1 MKLFA
6 IFSILIFS
14 SLVASTSMKVKN
26 NETRVKNLTYSEIQ
40 RLREA
45 SIFLS
50 TEVPIN
56 DLSLFRPLFLEK
68 NSTSWMKGLQGEQ
81 VYDNWSIEKFN
92 KISNAINSSD
102 GLNFMLSDMEMI
114 KKDFTKIFILI
125 DLLQIKTLNLQ
136 SLNPKNLKI
145 LLKNPL
151 MLQITTLN
159 LSDNNFMN
167 AINKENGINYDETI
181 KAIEDAE
188 AILIAKC
195 ANCKNLK
202 ILKLGY
208 NSIGD
213 DGAKALAESP
223 DLKNLK
229 ELDLYGNDLI
239 GDKGKKYIANSIY
252 LNKDLDPFRIK
263 AEKERDE
270 ELKIRRELRN
280 KQNKL
285 VKF

>member
-14 SLVASTSMKVKN
+14 SLVAINSTSMKVKN

-136 SLNPKNLKI
+136 SL
-145 LLKNPL
+145 
-151 MLQITTLN
+151 
-159 LSDNNFMN
+159 
-167 AINKENGINYDETI
+167 
-181 KAIEDAE
+181 
-188 AILIAKC
+188 
-195 ANCKNLK
+195 
-202 ILKLGY
+202 
-208 NSIGD
+208 
-213 DGAKALAESP
+213 
-223 DLKNLK
+223 
-229 ELDLYGNDLI
+229 
-239 GDKGKKYIANSIY
+239 
-252 LNKDLDPFRIK
+252 
-263 AEKERDE
+263 
-270 ELKIRRELRN
+270 
-280 KQNKL
+280 
-285 VKF
+285 